1 MSTIIKEEQHSNKVK
16 YFIINGDSL
25 IGFVYES
32 DKHGRSLV
40 FERENINLNK
50 KIEIWEKQGGR
61 VIDIDLLEYFQSII
75 FGNDF

>member
-25 IGFVYES
+25 IGFVYEN
-32 DKHGRSLV
+32 DEFGRSLV
-40 FERENINLNK
+40 FEKENINLNK

-75 FGNDF
+75 FGNGF